1 MDKTTVEFQEKLEAT
16 HNFPSIYMFKFIV
29 LEEKRK
35 LVEAL
40 FLGHEVISKP
50 SSKGKYISITAKPM
64 MGSSD
69 AIIDVYKKAHE
80 IEGIIAL

>member
-1 MDKTTVEFQEKLEAT
+1 MDKTTIEFQEKLEAT

-29 LEEKRK
+29 LEEKRE
-35 LVEAL
+35 LVQAL
-40 FLGHEVISKP
+40 FPGHEVSSKP

-64 MGSSD
+64 MGSSK
-69 AIIDVYKKAHE
+69 AIIDVYKEAHK

>member
-1 MDKTTVEFQEKLEAT
+1 MDKTTIEFKEKLDAT
-16 HNFPSIYMFKFIV
+16 HNFPTIYMFKFIV
-29 LEEKRK
+29 LEEKGK

-40 FLGHEVISKP
+40 FPGHEVISKP
-50 SSKGKYISITAKPM
+50 SSKGKYISITARPM

-69 AIIDVYKKAHE
+69 AIIDIYTKAHK